1 MNSAVLASATVA
13 KPWWRESMI
22 WLVVSG
28 PLAVVLACIVT
39 AVFIF
44 KHPDPPLPAAV
55 TQMHPADE
63 AAALKQAT
71 SVATTPALIARN
83 HAARPL
89 DPQKSSKP

>member
-1 MNSAVLASATVA
+1 MNSIALISAASP

-22 WLVVSG
+22 WLVITG

-39 AVFIF
+39 AIFIY
-44 KHPDPPLPAAV
+44 KHPDPPLPASI

-71 SVATTPALIARN
+71 SVATTPAMTARN
-83 HAARPL
+83 HAARPI
-89 DPQKSSKP
+89 DPQPSSKP